1 MPCTLGTFGLWLLL
15 ILTVSL
21 VAETRT
27 LVTPSNGLRPKMS
40 KDNDSAA
47 STNSSL
53 MDRQQSSFILPVEAN
68 YSLSK
73 PVDTKAV
80 LSCPPITQKAVL
92 VTIRWEI
99 ILRDKPSCTRAYR
112 RDTNETR
119 AINCSDETISWDPR
133 PDRNPA
139 LQIYP
144 VAITHDGYYRCEVVT
159 THGHFYHGYHLKV
172 LVPPEVTLFQLEN
185 GTIVCRA
192 AAGKPAAQISWTPGG
207 DCHTVEEPLG
217 NDTVTIQSSCCWED
231 HRVSNVSCSVS
242 HLTGNRSLSIERNS
256 GVQSAVYVKTV
267 YIILPVLIILVIV
280 VSICLCKIGVC
291 RKCKLKKREANSVA
305 EEDEMQPYASY
316 TEKNNPLYDTVS
328 QVKRSEVLQNEAD
341 GLCLHTSYITGI

>member
-1 MPCTLGTFGLWLLL
+1 C
-15 ILTVSL
+15 IN
-21 VAETRT
+21 AEMRT

-53 MDRQQSSFILPVEAN
+53 MDRQQSNFILPVEAN
-68 YSLSK
+68 TFLFK

-92 VTIRWEI
+92 VSIRWEI

-119 AINCSDETISWDPR
+119 AINCSDKTISWDSR

-139 LQIYP
+139 LQIDP
-144 VAITHDGYYRCEVVT
+144 VAITHDGYYKCEVVT

-185 GTIVCRA
+185 GAIVCRA

-217 NDTVTIQSSCCWED
+217 NDTVTVQSSCRWED
-231 HRVSNVSCSVS
+231 HRVSKVSCSVS
-242 HLTGNRSLSIERNS
+242 HLTGNTSLSIALNQ
-256 GVQSAVYVKTV
+256 GVIVLGFPPSTLLIILYVKFSLFLV
-267 YIILPVLIILVIV
+267 ILVIV
-280 VSICLCKIGVC
+280 GFIYFQRIKDC
-291 RKCKLKKREANSVA
+291 
-305 EEDEMQPYASY
+305 
-316 TEKNNPLYDTVS
+316 
-328 QVKRSEVLQNEAD
+328 
-341 GLCLHTSYITGI
+341 

>member
-1 MPCTLGTFGLWLLL
+1 MHTLGRMSALRVL
-15 ILTVSL
+15 ISINIMVS
-21 VAETRT
+21 
-27 LVTPSNGLRPKMS
+27 
-40 KDNDSAA
+40 A

-53 MDRQQSSFILPVEAN
+53 MDRQQRSFILPVEAN
-68 YSLSK
+68 TSLSK

-119 AINCSDETISWDPR
+119 AINCSDKTISWDSR

-139 LQIYP
+139 LQIDP

-217 NDTVTIQSSCCWED
+217 NDTVTVQSSCRWED
-231 HRVSNVSCSVS
+231 HRVSKVSCSVS
-242 HLTGNRSLSIERNS
+242 HLTGNMSLSIERNS
-256 GVQSAVYVKTV
+256 GDQLPQKFVK
-267 YIILPVLIILVIV
+267 ILIKQKLLQ
-280 VSICLCKIGVC
+280 LL
-291 RKCKLKKREANSVA
+291 RRMKC
-305 EEDEMQPYASY
+305 
-316 TEKNNPLYDTVS
+316 NPMPATQRRAIYDTVS
-328 QVKRSEVLQNEAD
+328 RVRRSQVLQNEVD
-341 GLCLHTSYITGI
+341 GLHKFLESSTRRNE

>member
-21 VAETRT
+21 VAEMRT

-53 MDRQQSSFILPVEAN
+53 MDRQQRSFILPVEAN
-68 YSLSK
+68 TSLSK

-119 AINCSDETISWDPR
+119 AINCSDETISWDSR

-139 LQIYP
+139 LQINP

-172 LVPPEVTLFQLEN
+172 LVAPEVTLFQLEN
-185 GTIVCRA
+185 ETIVCRA

-217 NDTVTIQSSCCWED
+217 NDTVTVQSSCRWED
-231 HRVSNVSCSVS
+231 HRVSNVSCSVY

-280 VSICLCKIGVC
+280 GSICLWKIGVC

>member
-1 MPCTLGTFGLWLLL
+1 MSALRVL
-15 ILTVSL
+15 ISINVIVS
-21 VAETRT
+21 ECINTEMRT

-53 MDRQQSSFILPVEAN
+53 MDRQQRSFILPVEAN
-68 YSLSK
+68 TSLSK

-119 AINCSDETISWDPR
+119 AINCSDETISWDSR

-139 LQIYP
+139 LQIHP

-159 THGHFYHGYHLKV
+159 TRGHFYHGYHLTV

-185 GTIVCRA
+185 GATVCRA
-192 AAGKPAAQISWTPGG
+192 AARKPAAQISWTPGG

-217 NDTVTIQSSCCWED
+217 NDTVTVQSSCRWED
-231 HRVSNVSCSVS
+231 HRVSNVSCSVY
-242 HLTGNRSLSIERNS
+242 HLTGNRSLSIELNQ
-256 GVQSAVYVKTV
+256 GVIVLGFPPSTLLIVLYVKFSLFLV
-267 YIILPVLIILVIV
+267 ILVIV
-280 VSICLCKIGVC
+280 GFIYFQRIKDCSPFFDVQALLTPESPGRDACSPGQNLLIH
-291 RKCKLKKREANSVA
+291 
-305 EEDEMQPYASY
+305 Y
-316 TEKNNPLYDTVS
+316 TAY
-328 QVKRSEVLQNEAD
+328 
-341 GLCLHTSYITGI
+341 